1 MTHSTDPFGPFQ
13 HDKSRLEA
21 VRLRER
27 RRLWLGLAFCA
38 STVVVLLFGH
48 PSVAVVTG
56 LGAIVQALMR

>member
-1 MTHSTDPFGPFQ
+1 MTHRIDPFGSFK

-27 RRLWLGLAFCA
+27 RLFRLGIAKVCA
-38 STVVVLLFGH
+38 ITLICLFGNQ
-48 PSVAVVTG
+48 PAAIATS